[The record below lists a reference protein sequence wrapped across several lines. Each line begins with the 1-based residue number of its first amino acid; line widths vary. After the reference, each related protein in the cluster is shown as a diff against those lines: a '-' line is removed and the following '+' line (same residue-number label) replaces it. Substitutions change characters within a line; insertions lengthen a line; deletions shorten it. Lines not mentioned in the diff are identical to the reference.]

1 MPPPEPTPPR
11 APLVRPAGDFLG
23 GVLARWLLLFA
34 GLAMIAAVIL
44 TSAHDDLL
52 IARAHRD
59 TALADE
65 RHRLERIHRHEQF
78 LAAIRAEDPTLMRTL
93 VQTQFHAGMGLSP
106 MPGGARPDH
115 ERDATFWAH
124 LEPPPPEAP
133 TTTLARYGPFTGRP
147 DTLLV
152 RLSTHERYRLWILAA
167 ASLCVLGGLLPAA
180 RNYRSA

>member
-1 MPPPEPTPPR
+1 
-11 APLVRPAGDFLG
+11 
-23 GVLARWLLLFA
+23 
-34 GLAMIAAVIL
+34 MISAVVL
-44 TSAHDDLL
+44 TSANDDLL
-52 IARAHRD
+52 VARAHRD
-59 TALADE
+59 AALADE
-65 RHRLERIHRHEQF
+65 RHRLERIRRHEQF
-78 LAAIRAEDPTLMRTL
+78 LIAIRAEDPTLMRTL

-106 MPGGARPDH
+106 MPGGSGPDR

-124 LEPPPPEAP
+124 LEPPPPQGSQSAAA
-133 TTTLARYGPFTGRP
+133 TLARYGPFTDRP

>member
-1 MPPPEPTPPR
+1 M
-11 APLVRPAGDFLG
+11 G

-34 GLAMIAAVIL
+34 GLAMISAIVL
-44 TSAHDDLL
+44 TSANDDLL
-52 IARAHRD
+52 VARAHRD
-59 TALADE
+59 AAIADE
-65 RHRLERIHRHEQF
+65 RHRLERIRRHKQF

-106 MPGGARPDH
+106 MPGGSGPDR

-124 LEPPPPEAP
+124 LEPPPPHTPGRTA
-133 TTTLARYGPFTGRP
+133 TLARYGPFTDRP